1 MIAQQQII
9 IISTQDIVI
18 LLKINT
24 VRNSKKHGRILTH
37 WSTSNKVL
45 LFCQLY
51 FFFDMHKKQLLSYT
65 LLILNIFSVIAILLS
80 LFGSVISPVHFSFL
94 IYFSLGFPVIV
105 GANVLFTLL
114 WLVLRRWYFFISFV
128 ALLISSYQ
136 ISTLFPVHIAGKVE
150 PLTSKSLVVVS
161 YNTMTN
167 AQSQKH
173 LPSNPNKVIE
183 YLLSA
188 NADIICI
195 QEYFVKKDKA
205 FLTPTDIDS
214 LFKSYPYKYIK
225 FSCDNYDYMTG
236 LATFSKYP
244 IIRNE
249 RIKYESI
256 FNASIYS
263 DILVG
268 NDTIRVFNNH
278 LESNRFTGND
288 LLLAQQLKNDF
299 NSEELINTTKYFSQK
314 LTVAYPVRA
323 KQADIV
329 AEIIKSTPYKTIVC
343 GDFNDVPI
351 SYSYTTMKGNLN
363 DGFTT
368 SGTGFGS
375 TYNSSLYK
383 LRLDYI
389 FYDDNFEVEDFQIGT
404 VTASD
409 HFPIKCRLE
418 MK

>member
-1 MIAQQQII
+1 
-9 IISTQDIVI
+9 
-18 LLKINT
+18 
-24 VRNSKKHGRILTH
+24 
-37 WSTSNKVL
+37 
-45 LFCQLY
+45 
-51 FFFDMHKKQLLSYT
+51 MHKKQLLSYT

-389 FYDDNFEVEDFQIGT
+389 FYDDNFEVKDFQIGT